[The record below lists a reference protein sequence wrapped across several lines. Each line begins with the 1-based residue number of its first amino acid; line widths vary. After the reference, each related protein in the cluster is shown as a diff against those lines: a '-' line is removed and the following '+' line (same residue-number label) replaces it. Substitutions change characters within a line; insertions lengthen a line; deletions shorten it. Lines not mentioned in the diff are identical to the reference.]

1 MAFFSFRQFLG
12 LIGVILTAWILNK
25 GQHILMFALDDFSE
39 NYTTF
44 LGEKWWSTEQLGLCD
59 DETLDVLW
67 QRNASGSSAGG
78 ASSTG
83 AASAAAGAADSS
95 AGAAS
100 SSFLFSFFDHSGFP
114 SPVCPF
120 FLAIISSR
128 SVSFLTT
135 FRLERKFDFS

>member
-1 MAFFSFRQFLG
+1 MFQILPCFFPIFPLSTNIFSFQKTMAFFSFRQFLG

-67 QRNASGSSAGG
+67 QRNVNERVQKF
-78 ASSTG
+78 TG
-83 AASAAAGAADSS
+83 N
-95 AGAAS
+95 
-100 SSFLFSFFDHSGFP
+100 
-114 SPVCPF
+114 
-120 FLAIISSR
+120 
-128 SVSFLTT
+128 
-135 FRLERKFDFS
+135 E